1 MKSIIILFL
10 LTLQLRVGRI
20 EIKGNKHLK
29 KDYII
34 SLINLKKGDEFNLAL
49 YNIRKRKII
58 EAYQREGFFDAKIF
72 EEKLERTN
80 GFVNIYITIKEGPRY
95 YLKNLVFQSDLDT
108 LWLKKYFKLKL
119 PLPYDEDILDTK
131 EAKLVE
137 LLNNLGY
144 PEVTI
149 ERKIERADTAVTLYY
164 TIKAGKRVRVR
175 DIRIVGN
182 KHSRK
187 KIIAREI
194 KIKPGEYYNFKKI
207 ILSEKNIYRTGLYSS
222 VNFKLDMVCDSEA
235 VLVFIVTEKKPR
247 YFRLKLGY
255 HSPLDFM
262 GGFTIGHRNLFDN
275 AQKLELQWSFIRE
288 FTSPKKRDINISY
301 NEPYF
306 LGSPFTMKMHPFYER
321 NYQDTLEFYGIEMVL
336 SRDFTPYLN
345 SSVALKWKKLSMST
359 QEKGITNSI
368 LYSLMMD
375 KRNNIFYPSKGILL
389 TLLLENAGGI
399 LKGNFDYRRGVISFT
414 NFIPLTKGGYILAQR
429 LKIGVISPYGKTL
442 DTPLEEKFS
451 LGGDGSLRGF
461 SRDFIRTDQFL
472 LYNMEIRK
480 KVLRHA
486 GFSIFIDNLWIGGKD
501 YYVGGGI
508 GIRFFSSFGT
518 LRIDWGFNLRHLVA
532 GEKGRLY
539 INIGEMI

>member
-1 MKSIIILFL
+1 MKSVIILFL
-10 LTLQLRVGRI
+10 FTLHLRVGRV
-20 EIKGNKHLK
+20 EVQGNKHLK

-58 EAYQREGFFDAKIF
+58 EAYQREGFFNAKIF

-80 GFVNIYITIKEGPRY
+80 GSVNIYITIKEGPRY
-95 YLKNLVFQSDLDT
+95 YLKKLVFQSDLDS
-108 LWLKKYFKLKL
+108 LWLKKYFRLKL
-119 PLPYDEDILDTK
+119 PMPYDEDILDAK

-144 PEVTI
+144 PEVSL
-149 ERKIERADTAVTLYY
+149 ERKIERSDTTVTLYY
-164 TIKAGKRVRVR
+164 TIKAGKRVRISHVK
-175 DIRIVGN
+175 IVGN

-187 KIIAREI
+187 KIIEREI

-207 ILSEKNIYRTGLYSS
+207 ILSQKNIYRTGLYSS
-222 VNFKLDMVCDSEA
+222 VNYKLDMVCDSEA
-235 VLVFIVTEKKPR
+235 VLIFLVTEKKPR
-247 YFRLKLGY
+247 YFRLKIGY

-262 GGFTIGHRNLFDN
+262 GGFTIGHRNLFNN

-288 FTSPKKRDINISY
+288 LTSPQKRDINISY

-321 NYQDTLEFYGIEMVL
+321 NYEDTLEFYGLETVL

-375 KRNNIFYPSKGILL
+375 KRNNIFYPSRGMLL

-399 LKGNFDYRRGVISFT
+399 LHGDFDFRRGIISFT
-414 NFIPLTKGGYILAQR
+414 DFISLTRGGYILAQR
-429 LKIGVISPYGKTL
+429 LKMGIILPYGKTPN
-442 DTPLEEKFS
+442 TPLEEKFS

-461 SRDFIRTDQFL
+461 PRDFIRTDRFF
-472 LYNMEIRK
+472 LYNLELRK
-480 KVLRHA
+480 KIMKHV
-486 GFSIFIDNLWIGGKD
+486 GFNIFVDNLLIERNE
-501 YYVGGGI
+501 YYVGGGL
-508 GIRFFSSFGT
+508 GIRFFSSFGV
-518 LRIDWGFNLRHLVA
+518 LRIDWGFNLKHLVA